1 MFPPPIRPQTTRMAF
16 ALAVAVVMFGVS
28 VSAVSASDH
37 PPRAL
42 ASTKFGGVITM
53 SGRIDS
59 TLRLNVSSAAA
70 ITTALGVPAVQ
81 MTGVTVPSIPQ
92 YLGLGYECLGSQLSQ
107 CSTVYYISQETN
119 RLEAFSTTSR
129 AYRLTNGVRVGM
141 SGGEASRLA
150 HKRDLGGCTQGIS
163 LHTPSVETYLATKG
177 GKMKEEPGA
186 LVISGGQVISITLED
201 RHYGVGALFC

>member
-1 MFPPPIRPQTTRMAF
+1 MLSSSVRAQAARMVLALGV
-16 ALAVAVVMFGVS
+16 ALATLGVS

-37 PPRAL
+37 PSGAI
-42 ASTKFGGVITM
+42 ASAKLGGVITI
-53 SGRIDS
+53 SGRVG

-70 ITTALGVPAVQ
+70 ITGALGAPAMQ
-81 MTGVTVPSIPQ
+81 MTGGVAPGVPQ
-92 YLGLGYECLGSQLSQ
+92 YLGLGYDCRGSQIYQ
-107 CSTVYYISQETN
+107 CSTVYYVSQATN

-129 AYRLTNGVRVGM
+129 AYRLANGVRVGM

-163 LHTPSVETYLATKG
+163 LHTPNVETYLATKG
-177 GKMKEEPGA
+177 GRTKEEPGA

-201 RHYGVGALFC
+201 RRYRVGALFC

>member
-1 MFPPPIRPQTTRMAF
+1 MLSSSIRAQTARIVLALGV
-16 ALAVAVVMFGVS
+16 ALATLGVS

-37 PPRAL
+37 PFGAL

-53 SGRIDS
+53 SGRIG

-70 ITTALGVPAVQ
+70 ITRALGGPAVQ
-81 MTGVTVPSIPQ
+81 MTGVIVPSIPQ
-92 YLGLGYECLGSQLSQ
+92 YLGLGYECRGSQLSQ
-107 CSTVYYISQETN
+107 CSTVYYVSQETN
-119 RLEAFSTTSR
+119 RLEAFATTSD
-129 AYRLTNGVRVGM
+129 AYRLSNGVRVGM

-177 GKMKEEPGA
+177 GRTKEEPGA
-186 LVISGGQVISITLED
+186 LVITGGQVISITLED
-201 RHYGVGALFC
+201 RRHGVGALFC